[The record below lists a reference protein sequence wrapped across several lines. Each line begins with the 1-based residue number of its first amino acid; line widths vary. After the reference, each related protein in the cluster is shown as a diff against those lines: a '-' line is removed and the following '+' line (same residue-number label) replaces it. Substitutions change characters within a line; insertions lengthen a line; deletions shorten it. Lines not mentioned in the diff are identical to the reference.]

1 MQLGRVH
8 LEFDY
13 EEEFHQLPVD
23 SYELLFLEAMKGDHT
38 LFTREDEVERA
49 WEILTPVLENPPRVR
64 LYEPGTWGPEDADA
78 LIAPGRWHVCPSDPE
93 KATTSE

>member
-1 MQLGRVH
+1 MD
-8 LEFDY
+8 FDY
-13 EEEFHQLPVD
+13 QRSFTSPLLD
-23 SYELLFLEAMKGDHT
+23 AYELLLVEAMEGDHT
-38 LFTREDEVERA
+38 LFIREEEAERA

-78 LIAPGRWHVCPSDPE
+78 LIAPGRWHVCPSEPE